1 MKMSAQSAEFII
13 IGAGLSGLY
22 AAHLLTERGADWC
35 LLEARQTA
43 GGRILSVAAPGGAC
57 AQRFDL
63 GPSWYWPEYQGD
75 LARLIAQ
82 RQLETFP
89 QYETGNMVVE
99 RSNATPPQHMPGYR
113 SVPQSW
119 RLAGGMAAL
128 LEGLQK
134 NLDAERMHFGQVVQE
149 LQIVGG
155 KVAVTT
161 VGENGELTVWQANK
175 VLLALPPRL
184 AIERLHFA
192 PALPEPLR
200 REWSA
205 TPTWMAPHAKY
216 LAVYEKPFWRVQGL
230 SGEGRSAVGPL
241 QEIHDASLPDG
252 IGALFGFLGMPAR
265 LRRSMSAQ
273 TLQEAC
279 RRQLGRL
286 FGASATT
293 PVAEFFQDWAENPFT
308 STTLDEDAAM
318 EHVSTPVAAPAH
330 GPWAGKIVGIGSEWA
345 TAFPGY
351 LAGAVESAT
360 IGVESIR

>member
-1 MKMSAQSAEFII
+1 MSAQSAEFII

-22 AAHLLTERGADWC
+22 AACLLTELRADWC
-35 LLEARQTA
+35 LLEARQAA
-43 GGRILSVAAPGGAC
+43 GGRILSVAAPDC
-57 AQRFDL
+57 ADTQRFDL
-63 GPSWYWPEYQGD
+63 GPSWYWPEYQGN

-82 RQLETFP
+82 LQLETFP

-113 SVPQSW
+113 AVPQSW

-128 LEGLQK
+128 VEGLQK
-134 NLDAERMHFGQVVQE
+134 NLAGERMHYGQMVRE

-161 VGENGELTVWQANK
+161 VDDNGELTAWQGNK

-216 LAVYEKPFWRVQGL
+216 LAVYEKPFWQAQGL

-241 QEIHDASLPDG
+241 QEIHDASLPNG
-252 IGALFGFLGMPAR
+252 TGALFGFLGMPAR

-273 TLQEAC
+273 ALREAC
-279 RRQLGRL
+279 RQQLGRL

-293 PVAEFFQDWAENPFT
+293 PVAEFLQDWAENPFT
-308 STTLDEDAAM
+308 STALDEDIATDHA
-318 EHVSTPVAAPAH
+318 SAPVAAPDH

-345 TAFPGY
+345 AEFPGY

-360 IGVESIR
+360 IGVESMR